1 MYRAIAVT
9 AALGLGLLAGCAG
22 PVTVPAPEPTSTAV
36 AQACEGLNN
45 SLPSSVLNSVRR
57 STEPQTPTTAAWGD
71 PPITLRC
78 GVTKPSG
85 LTPTATLITVD
96 GVDWLPEQRSAGYV
110 FTAVGRQA
118 YVEVAV
124 PNAYAPE
131 TSVLPDLAPAIAANV
146 PVITG

>member
-1 MYRAIAVT
+1 MAQQIVGIAHQ
-9 AALGLGLLAGCAG
+9 
-22 PVTVPAPEPTSTAV
+22 VTVENGLPTGDVLAETRVSMIGATAG
-36 AQACEGLNN
+36 QWKSPRF
-45 SLPSSVLNSVRR
+45 SLPVV
-57 STEPQTPTTAAWGD
+57 
-71 PPITLRC
+71 TLPDRA
-78 GVTKPSG
+78 P
-85 LTPTATLITVD
+85 A
-96 GVDWLPEQRSAGYV
+96 AGYV